1 MSILKRILY
10 FTIFLISTLNIYTYA
25 KNKTYNNINYY
36 DLENDW
42 WSNHNSEFKHMYELF
57 LNKISVKEDFI
68 SENGCYVRFR
78 DTNDKLIIGSSA
90 VVWCGK
96 TMGDEVDKYGFDV
109 VGFGGIPDNKMK
121 EWIHCINKK
130 YEKIIYFSSINTLDV
145 CSYYNV
151 DTLNDSMFEAIMT
164 TIMEAAK
171 DLLVNNGHLSYVKVK
186 EIFYNENENTKE
198 RVEFCKRYN
207 KMARELN
214 DIIDMVNIF
223 KIDIKYPMNSDYS
236 AGYVHYNNKIVWEDL
251 FLNVE

>member
-1 MSILKRILY
+1 
-10 FTIFLISTLNIYTYA
+10 
-25 KNKTYNNINYY
+25 
-36 DLENDW
+36 
-42 WSNHNSEFKHMYELF
+42 
-57 LNKISVKEDFI
+57 
-68 SENGCYVRFR
+68 
-78 DTNDKLIIGSSA
+78 
-90 VVWCGK
+90 
-96 TMGDEVDKYGFDV
+96 
-109 VGFGGIPDNKMK
+109 
-121 EWIHCINKK
+121 
-130 YEKIIYFSSINTLDV
+130 
-145 CSYYNV
+145 
-151 DTLNDSMFEAIMT
+151 MFEAIMT